1 MTLDAFFSVQVSE
14 FTSSSEL
21 MPPLPESFEDMLRWL
36 PDNPDSGLSVDEDSV
51 VVTKGKTWQMV
62 LGQD

>member
-1 MTLDAFFSVQVSE
+1 MHFSQCKCLSSPPVLNSCPHSQVP
-14 FTSSSEL
+14 T
-21 MPPLPESFEDMLRWL
+21 ESFEDMLRWL

-62 LGQD
+62 LGHD